1 MGNLF
6 TSTEGV
12 HTVLVRDLFAGT
24 ESEKVSEFEVSVDF
38 NKGVDELYAA
48 VAEHLGKQECS
59 WVKQRSSFRLR
70 LTTDDLKDEAGGPS
84 LFDLG
89 FQYRDTIV
97 KLFFVIRMD
106 CESVAIT

>member
-59 WVKQRSSFRLR
+59 WGKQRSSFRLR
-70 LTTDDLKDEAGGPS
+70 LSTDLKDEAGGPS

-89 FQYRDTIV
+89 FQYRDTIIRI
-97 KLFFVIRMD
+97 FV
-106 CESVAIT
+106 VIT